1 MRNILYI
8 LICLGF
14 AIVLNSCEYKPVGEF
29 ERNADESVSPP
40 NIQVL
45 DLNLDN
51 IDTIF
56 LYSGLEVA
64 FRFSSSSQGI
74 KNVKFTV
81 DGKETYNA
89 SIANGQF
96 YIDYGVINEG
106 DHTLLLEIVTAT
118 GTGSIAEHIGA
129 EGFLFSKSWI
139 LVVDKSFYSKTTA
152 TSSNGFLKLA
162 WPEYRNSIFKEYI
175 ITRDI
180 GSMHEVEIKRSNI
193 PEFID
198 NSYVGEGASYY
209 VKVITSD
216 GKTIPWGHL
225 YLKPELPVLSLFTSE
240 AHQYAI
246 KWGKFKYYNAV
257 GSFDLSQS
265 FDNGI
270 TYEGVKSTNLYSDSA
285 MIISDAC
292 FGDKLYFRLN
302 LVPGKTNIMYN
313 PENHLMFESI
323 LETNPGFKFII
334 NRDTRIEEIFQV
346 SSSEFVYSDRCSS
359 LYRYSVS
366 TKSSVDYMTYQ
377 PLTCSGCLFH
387 ALALSPAG
395 KYLTS
400 LYHLCDRDAMLIPTA
415 DLNSYTLHKL
425 ASISFSSPLYV
436 SDIGTAIANTTSGDF
451 YIYDLKTNLTIAHY
465 NKAGFQSK
473 GISISPGGNYIFLTD
488 DSLRL
493 VKLNGSVF
501 SNIWS
506 DASGNLPEYFGFD
519 SSNPEQFA
527 EWDGNVLSVKLCSNF
542 STIYKFQLTDSMIM
556 NIDYFNKKILTYTPG
571 TPGHLYIR
579 DYLNG
584 QLLTTIPVNLEIV
597 GWNKLFFLIN
607 NTIVCTNGFMDFY

>member
-8 LICLGF
+8 FISIGF
-14 AIVLNSCEYKPVGEF
+14 AIVLNSCEYKPIGEF
-29 ERNADESVSPP
+29 DRKADENVAPP
-40 NIQVL
+40 DIQVL

-51 IDTIF
+51 NDTIF

-64 FRFSSSSQGI
+64 FRFASSSQGI
-74 KNVKFTV
+74 KNVKFSV

-106 DHTLLLEIVTAT
+106 NHTLLLEIVTAT
-118 GTGSIAEHIGA
+118 GTGSIAEHVGA

-152 TSSNGFLKLA
+152 SSFNGLLKLA
-162 WPEYRNSIFKEYI
+162 WPEYRNSDFKEYS

-209 VKVITSD
+209 VNVFTSD

-225 YLKPELPVLSLFTSE
+225 YIKPELPFLALYASE
-240 AHQYAI
+240 THQYGI

-270 TYEGVKSTNLYSDSA
+270 TYTGVKSTNLYSDSA
-285 MIISDAC
+285 MIIPDAC
-292 FGDKLYFRLN
+292 FGDNLNFRLI
-302 LVPGKTNIMYN
+302 LVPGKNNIMN
-313 PENHLMFESI
+313 IPDNHLMFETKLS
-323 LETNPGFKFII
+323 TYPGIKFI

-359 LYRYSVS
+359 LYRCSVS

-377 PLTCSGCLFH
+377 PLACSGCLFIG
-387 ALALSPAG
+387 LAVSPAG

-400 LYHLCDRDAMLIPTA
+400 L
-415 DLNSYTLHKL
+415 
-425 ASISFSSPLYV
+425 
-436 SDIGTAIANTTSGDF
+436 
-451 YIYDLKTNLTIAHY
+451 
-465 NKAGFQSK
+465 
-473 GISISPGGNYIFLTD
+473 
-488 DSLRL
+488 
-493 VKLNGSVF
+493 
-501 SNIWS
+501 
-506 DASGNLPEYFGFD
+506 
-519 SSNPEQFA
+519 
-527 EWDGNVLSVKLCSNF
+527 
-542 STIYKFQLTDSMIM
+542 
-556 NIDYFNKKILTYTPG
+556 
-571 TPGHLYIR
+571 
-579 DYLNG
+579 
-584 QLLTTIPVNLEIV
+584 
-597 GWNKLFFLIN
+597 
-607 NTIVCTNGFMDFY
+607 